1 MSFLPITMKE
11 INERGWHQPDFVLIT
26 GDAYVDHPS
35 FGTAIISRVLESRG
49 YKVAVLAQ
57 PDWRNI
63 DDFKRFGKPRLGFLI
78 NAGNVDSMVNHFSV
92 FKHRRKTDSYSPGG
106 EAGNRP
112 DRAVIVYSG
121 KAREA
126 FKDVPVIIGGIEA
139 SLRRFAHY
147 DYWDDRVRRSILLD
161 AKADL
166 LIYGMGERAVVEIAE
181 ALDSGIEIKDISWIR
196 GTVHRRINT
205 QFKDGTTAEEFEK
218 EMFGDKDTM
227 MLPAY
232 ADISEGRT
240 QDSIDSANGQ
250 NAEATKKNYCRSF
263 LLQYQNN
270 DYISGKRLVEKY
282 DETVYVV
289 QNPPQEP
296 LSTEELDDVYEL
308 HYEGT
313 YHPSYEKDGGV
324 PAIEEVKFSI
334 IANRGCFG
342 GCSFCALTYHQ
353 GREVH
358 GRSKESVVREAVR
371 LTERKDFKG
380 YIHDIG
386 GPTANFR
393 KAACVKQQKSGVC
406 KNKDC
411 LYPKP
416 CSQMDIDHT
425 EYLDLLREVRS
436 LDKVKKVFIRSGI
449 RYDYLL
455 AGKDDQFMEELCR
468 YHVSGTLK
476 VAPEHVSDRVL
487 ARMRKPSK
495 EVFLDFSR
503 KYKETNERLGLKQ
516 YLIPY
521 FISSHPGATLEDAI
535 ELALFLKKNGFVPDQ
550 VQDFYPTPGTL
561 STCMYYTERDPFTGE
576 RVSVP
581 KDLEEKK
588 MQRALMHFN
597 KPENRELVKRALQKA
612 KREDLIPVLLGSF
625 DKKEHQGRLVEKNKD
640 KVGKRK

>member
-1 MSFLPITMKE
+1 MSFLPVTIEEM
-11 INERGWHQPDFVLIT
+11 NERGWPQPDFVLIT

-49 YKVAVLAQ
+49 YKVAILAQ
-57 PDWRNI
+57 PDWRKI
-63 DDFKRFGKPRLGFLI
+63 DDFKRFGRPRLGFLI
-78 NAGNVDSMVNHFSV
+78 NAGNVDSMVNHYSV

-106 EAGNRP
+106 KAGNRP

-126 FKDVPVIIGGIEA
+126 YKYVPVIIGGIEA

-147 DYWDDRVRRSILLD
+147 DYWDDKVRRSVLLD

-166 LIYGMGERAVVEIAE
+166 LIYGMGERAVVDIAE
-181 ALDSGIEIKDISWIR
+181 ALDSGIEARDISWIR
-196 GTVHRRINT
+196 GTVCRAVNT
-205 QFKDGTTAEEFEK
+205 KFKDGVTEEAFEK
-218 EMFGDKDTM
+218 ELFGDAYTV
-227 MLPAY
+227 MLPTY
-232 ADISEGRT
+232 QDITDGKQSDT
-240 QDSIDSANGQ
+240 DA
-250 NAEATKKNYCRSF
+250 KKNYCKSF

-270 DYISGKRLVEKY
+270 DYIGGKRLVEKY
-282 DETVYVV
+282 ENTVYVV

-308 HYEGT
+308 PYEGS

-324 PAIEEVKFSI
+324 PAIDEVKFSI

-353 GREVH
+353 GREVR
-358 GRSKESVVREAVR
+358 GRSRESVVREAVR

-393 KAACVKQQKSGVC
+393 RAACKKQQKSGVC

-411 LYPKP
+411 LYPSP
-416 CSQMDIDHT
+416 CTQMDIDHK

-455 AGKDDQFMEELCR
+455 AGKDDIFMEELCKH
-468 YHVSGTLK
+468 HVSGTLK
-476 VAPEHVSDRVL
+476 VAPEHVSNRVL
-487 ARMRKPSK
+487 ASMRKPSK
-495 EVFLDFSR
+495 EVFLAFSK

-521 FISSHPGATLEDAI
+521 FISSHPGSTLEDAV

-576 RVSVP
+576 KVYVP
-581 KDLEEKK
+581 KDMEEKK

-597 KPENRELVKRALQKA
+597 KPENREIVKLALQKA

-625 DKKEHQGRLVEKNKD
+625 EKKGYKGNPVEKNKS
-640 KVGKRK
+640 KVGKRR